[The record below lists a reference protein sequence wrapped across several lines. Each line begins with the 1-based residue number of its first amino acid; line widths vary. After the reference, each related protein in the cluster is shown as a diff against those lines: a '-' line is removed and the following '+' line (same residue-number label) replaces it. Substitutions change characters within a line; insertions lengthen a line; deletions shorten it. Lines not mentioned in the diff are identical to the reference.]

1 MANLVPVPLTAD
13 HAWDLAPRLRAADL
27 ADLTIHGSNP
37 NKALLAAID
46 MPGEPYAILDDGV
59 VIGAGGW
66 TKAGSVW
73 TLWQDLSVGQ
83 AKALLKWCPAWAR
96 IMAIRSGRPLQNVY
110 LKGNLATES
119 WLKATRCVNILDE
132 SPIMWQGREYIPFF
146 LKPLEEL
153 PYV

>member
-96 IMAIRSGRPLQNVY
+96 IMAIRSGRPFGWAI
-110 LKGNLATES
+110 K
-119 WLKATRCVNILDE
+119 
-132 SPIMWQGREYIPFF
+132 
-146 LKPLEEL
+146 
-153 PYV
+153 